1 MRLFVKNEAKDLFKD
16 KVWSFLCVFL
26 AVSFVICLPVHL
38 FNASCGLK
46 LLIKKGLIKTLKVTQ
61 EYTKKLQDYQTFK
74 RKNLSL
80 GNFSQKH
87 FLKNNIETNKQE
99 QNISLNQK
107 MNILDTLH
115 GKGFKAKQ

>member
-26 AVSFVICLPVHL
+26 ALSFVICLPVHL

-46 LLIKKGLIKTLKVTQ
+46 LLIKKRFNQKVKGNIGIYKKVTRLSNVQ
-61 EYTKKLQDYQTFK
+61 KKKPFS
-74 RKNLSL
+74 RKF
-80 GNFSQKH
+80 FSKT

-99 QNISLNQK
+99 QNISLDQK

-115 GKGFKAKQ
+115 GKGFKEKQ